1 MVILVRSLATYM
13 GQRLHQST
21 VDPIIVVPSYAQKF
35 AHFAK
40 KFTYIIS
47 HTNDR
52 VNESKEALKGETKQ
66 HSNVN
71 IF

>member
-13 GQRLHQST
+13 GQRLYQST
-21 VDPIIVVPSYAQKF
+21 VDPIVVPSYAQKF

-40 KFTYIIS
+40 KSTDIIS

-52 VNESKEALKGETKQ
+52 VNKSKEALKGETKQ